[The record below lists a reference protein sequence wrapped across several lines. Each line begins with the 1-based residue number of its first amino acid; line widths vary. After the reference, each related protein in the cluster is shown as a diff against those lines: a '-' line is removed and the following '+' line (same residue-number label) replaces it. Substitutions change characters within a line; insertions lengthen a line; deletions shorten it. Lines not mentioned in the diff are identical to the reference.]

1 MASPTLADSPPT
13 PEAAPPSFEA
23 ALAELESLVSQME
36 GGSLSLERSVE
47 SYRRGAT
54 LIRYCRETLADVR
67 QQVRIL
73 EGDVLQPF
81 GEDEEDR

>member
-1 MASPTLADSPPT
+1 MASEPFVEPP
-13 PEAAPPSFEA
+13 AAPPASFEA

-36 GGSLSLERSVE
+36 GGSLSLEQSVDA
-47 SYRRGAT
+47 YRRGAT
-54 LIRYCRETLADVR
+54 LIRFCRETLADVR

-81 GEDEEDR
+81 GEDEDER